1 MTTRTRPTRIL
12 LRGLTLL
19 AAVCLLPRAFAAD
32 AAKDVRLA
40 SVITGD
46 GIRSPTASVSREG
59 SMVVTTWLSG
69 DKVRVDFDAGPDM
82 RGRILRDKDHAWLI
96 RPNSHQAIPA
106 GGVSIG
112 RVTRLDP
119 QRPCWDLGF
128 PCQAL
133 GSGTIAGRQATG
145 WRFRHAE
152 RGGPHGTDQGEFWI
166 DAATG
171 VLLAFDA
178 RDLAEHHYRMQTVS
192 FEQITL
198 DDEVFAVPKSA
209 TLPTVRLGR

>member
-1 MTTRTRPTRIL
+1 MTTKSDGRALSRCL
-12 LRGLTLL
+12 VVL
-19 AAVCLLPRAFAAD
+19 AAICLLPFAFAAEE
-32 AAKDVRLA
+32 AKDIKLA

-46 GIRSPTASVSREG
+46 GIRSSTASVSREG

-106 GGVSIG
+106 GGVAIG
-112 RVTRLDP
+112 RVTKLDP
-119 QRPCWDLGF
+119 KQPCWDLGF

-133 GSGTIAGRQATG
+133 EGRMIAGRQATG
-145 WRFRHAE
+145 WRYRHAE
-152 RGGPHGTDQGEFWI
+152 RSGPHGTDQGEFWI

-178 RDLAEHHYRMQTVS
+178 RDLAEHRYRMQTVS
-192 FEQITL
+192 FERVTL
-198 DDEVFAVPKSA
+198 EAEVFALPKSA
-209 TLPTVRLGR
+209 ALPTGRWGH

>member
-1 MTTRTRPTRIL
+1 MTTL
-12 LRGLTLL
+12 LRRLALL
-19 AAVCLLPRAFAAD
+19 AAVVMLPHAVAAEE
-32 AAKDVRLA
+32 AKDIKLA
-40 SVITGD
+40 SVVTGD
-46 GIRSPTASVSREG
+46 GIRTSTTSVSREG
-59 SMVVTTWLSG
+59 SMVLTTWLSG
-69 DKVRVDFDAGPDM
+69 DKVRVDFDAGPDL

-96 RPNSHQAIPA
+96 RPGSHQAIPA

-112 RVTRLDP
+112 RVTKLDP

-133 GSGTIAGRQATG
+133 EGRTIAGRQATG
-145 WRFRHAE
+145 WRYRHAE
-152 RGGPHGTDQGEFWI
+152 RGGPHGTDEGEFWI

-178 RDLAEHHYRMQTVS
+178 RDLAEHRYRMQTVS

-198 DDEVFAVPKSA
+198 DDEVFAIPKSA
-209 TLPTVRLGR
+209 VLPTGR